1 MLDEKYYSFERDF
14 VIEAGADEAAVPL
27 SLKIEQLL
35 QDKGYGIYYIPLSVN
50 SRTPEED
57 VYVDKSHFIL
67 LLDIRKPVLV
77 IDGAAGEQRGEVFMD
92 LSKATTERQIDITA
106 KLDINTTE
114 ELVVT
119 YGYDKE
125 ADNLLTEE
133 EKSHL
138 LTAGFEYAQSVKIP
152 VGEK

>member
-1 MLDEKYYSFERDF
+1 
-14 VIEAGADEAAVPL
+14 
-27 SLKIEQLL
+27 
-35 QDKGYGIYYIPLSVN
+35 
-50 SRTPEED
+50 
-57 VYVDKSHFIL
+57 
-67 LLDIRKPVLV
+67 
-77 IDGAAGEQRGEVFMD
+77 MD

-152 VGEK
+152 VGEKYAENYLTLKPSEMQDGKWILPVRVGTTNDKVGSDAAPIGSFSAGRIVVAISGYVLFWLAKINKSVEKDYICSRKSEY

>member
-1 MLDEKYYSFERDF
+1 M
-14 VIEAGADEAAVPL
+14 
-27 SLKIEQLL
+27 
-35 QDKGYGIYYIPLSVN
+35 
-50 SRTPEED
+50 
-57 VYVDKSHFIL
+57 
-67 LLDIRKPVLV
+67 
-77 IDGAAGEQRGEVFMD
+77 IDGAAENKEEKSLWIYLKRQQ
-92 LSKATTERQIDITA
+92 SCQIDITA

-152 VGEK
+152 VGEKYAENYLTLKPSEMRTENGYFRYVWEQRMIKLVLTRKRIG